1 MTIVRRVLTT
11 LLIASGICGIV
22 LLRRL
27 YIYPG
32 HHLPLTELLGAA
44 GAFLLSAPAVWIK
57 RGSKLYGAL
66 SLSVPCIG
74 SGVVALLLWIN
85 LVVHWDLSGS
95 LSAWY
100 AFDWIRSAGCGR
112 TYDGYLSAGGGWP
125 RSRFEPGVH
134 VRCEV
139 YVYDD
144 RRDLRNTGNFVE
156 PIVLSRRTIRLR
168 PRPLLPPRQILQPGH
183 GKIHVPRSA
192 GWKDLRSKVAAQ
204 VPLRKWR
211 PRESYRSTRSYRR
224 GGVCR

>member
-85 LVVHWDLSGS
+85 FSRPLGLVCGL

-100 AFDWIRSAGCGR
+100 AFDWIRSA
-112 TYDGYLSAGGGWP
+112 
-125 RSRFEPGVH
+125 
-134 VRCEV
+134 
-139 YVYDD
+139 
-144 RRDLRNTGNFVE
+144 
-156 PIVLSRRTIRLR
+156 RLR
-168 PRPLLPPRQILQPGH
+168 KNL
-183 GKIHVPRSA
+183 
-192 GWKDLRSKVAAQ
+192 
-204 VPLRKWR
+204 
-211 PRESYRSTRSYRR
+211 
-224 GGVCR
+224 